1 MVMTGLAD
9 QAAKACTGSQQGKNL
24 RMLGLLLLGVCVSSV
39 LAQPA
44 RTQEKPSPSAT
55 GPSAASHPAAVATIP
70 NAVTSGRQA
79 MTLRRLWGI
88 EDVHVRY
95 TASGEMVRFS
105 YRIVDAEKAKM
116 LNEKKNEPYMV
127 VLKTGA
133 KLAVPETEKVGKL
146 RQTAAPKN
154 GREYWMVFTNT
165 GRLVQPGDHVD
176 IVIGTFRANELVVE
190 SSGPTPRAQ
199 KP

>member
-1 MVMTGLAD
+1 MVMTVLAD
-9 QAAKACTGSQQGKNL
+9 QAASGCTGSQQGKSL
-24 RMLGLLLLGVCVSSV
+24 RMLGLLLGVCFSSV

-44 RTQEKPSPSAT
+44 RTQEKPAPSAT
-55 GPSAASHPAAVATIP
+55 GPSAASRPAAVATIP
-70 NAVTSGRQA
+70 NSVTSGRQA

-95 TASGEMVRFS
+95 TASGEMIRFS
-105 YRIVDAEKAKM
+105 YRVVEVEKAKM

-146 RQTAAPKN
+146 RQTAEPKN
-154 GREYWMVFTNT
+154 GREYWMVFTNV
-165 GRLVQPGDHVD
+165 GRLVQPGDHVN

-190 SSGPTPRAQ
+190 SSGPAPRAQ

>member
-1 MVMTGLAD
+1 MTGLAE
-9 QAAKACTGSQQGKNL
+9 QAAKGYTGSQQGKSL
-24 RMLGLLLLGVCVSSV
+24 RRLGLLLGVCFSSV

-44 RTQEKPSPSAT
+44 RTQEKAAPSAT
-55 GPSAASHPAAVATIP
+55 GPSASRPAAVATIP
-70 NAVTSGRQA
+70 NSVTSGRQA

-95 TASGEMVRFS
+95 TASGEMIRFS
-105 YRIVDAEKAKM
+105 YRVVDVEKAKM

-146 RQTAAPKN
+146 RQTAEPKN
-154 GREYWMVFTNT
+154 GREYWMVFTNV
-165 GRLVQPGDHVD
+165 GRLVQPGDHVN

-190 SSGPTPRAQ
+190 SSGPAPRAQ
-199 KP
+199 K